1 MKLGLSSYSLY
12 SALKSKELDIFEAI
26 EWIAEQGGEHIEIV
40 PMGFSLDDNP
50 DLTDAVRQKAEKVGI
65 EISNY
70 AIGANFIM
78 PDEEQYEQE
87 IERVFKQVDIAN
99 RLGVKL
105 MRHDVAWRPIG
116 ETSILQFEQD
126 LPRISAAC
134 RRIADYAAEYGITT
148 SVENHG
154 YFVQASDRVQTLIHL
169 VNKPNFK
176 TTLDTGNFLCVD
188 ENPIKAVKKNID
200 HASMVHIKD
209 FYYRPEKFDPG
220 EGWFRTASGNYLRG
234 SIVGHGDID
243 IYEIIKVIKHS
254 NYGGYISIE
263 FEGMEDCKKGSKISL
278 DNVRRIWEQ
287 V

>member
-12 SALKSKELDIFEAI
+12 SALKSKELDILQAI

-50 DLTDAVRQKAEKVGI
+50 SLTDEIRQKAEAVGI

-70 AIGANFIM
+70 AIGANFITS
-78 PDEEQYEQE
+78 DEGQYEQE
-87 IERVFKQVDIAN
+87 IERVLKQVDIAN
-99 RLGVKL
+99 RLGVKR

-116 ETSILQFEQD
+116 EISIQQFEED
-126 LPRISAAC
+126 LPKLADAC
-134 RRIADYAAEYGITT
+134 KRIADYATAYDITT

-154 YFVQASDRVQTLIHL
+154 YFVQASDRVQTLLHH
-169 VNKPNFK
+169 VNKANFK

-188 ENPIKAVKKNID
+188 ENPISAIKKNISD
-200 HASMVHIKD
+200 ASMVHIKD
-209 FYYRPEKFDPG
+209 FYYRTGKQDPG
-220 EGWFRTASGNYLRG
+220 EGWFQTAAGNYLRG

-243 IYEIIKVIKHS
+243 IYEVIKVIKNSH
-254 NYGGYISIE
+254 YDGYISIE
-263 FEGMEDCKKGSKISL
+263 FEGMEECKQGSRISM

>member
-1 MKLGLSSYSLY
+1 MKLGISSYSLY
-12 SALKSKELDIFEAI
+12 SALKSGEIDILGVI

-50 DLTDAVRQKAEKVGI
+50 DLIDAVRNKAENAGI

-78 PDEEQYEQE
+78 SDEAQYEQE
-87 IERVFKQVDIAN
+87 VERVFKQVDIAN

-116 ETSILQFEQD
+116 ETSLQQFELD
-126 LPRISAAC
+126 LPKLTDAC
-134 RRIADYAAEYGITT
+134 KRIADYAATYGITT
-148 SVENHG
+148 SIENHG
-154 YFVQASDRVQTLIHL
+154 YFIQASDRVQALLHH
-169 VNKPNFK
+169 VNKDNFK

-188 ENPIKAVKKNID
+188 ENPIKAVTKNISD
-200 HASMVHIKD
+200 ASMVHIKD
-209 FYYRPEKFDPG
+209 FYYRPATHNPG
-220 EGWFRTASGNYLRG
+220 EGWFQTAAGNYLRG

-243 IYEIIKVIKHS
+243 MYEVIKVIKHS
-254 NYGGYISIE
+254 NYDGFISIE
-263 FEGMEDCKKGSKISL
+263 FEGIENCKQASKISL

>member
-12 SALKSKELDIFEAI
+12 SALKSKELNILEAI

-40 PMGFSLDDNP
+40 PMGFSLDENP
-50 DLTDAVRQKAEKVGI
+50 DLTDAIRQKAENVGI

-70 AIGANFIM
+70 AIGANFITE
-78 PDEEQYEQE
+78 DEEQFEQE
-87 IERVFKQVDIAN
+87 VERVFKQVDIAN

-116 ETSILQFEQD
+116 ETSFQQFEQD
-126 LPRISAAC
+126 LPRLTDAC
-134 RRIADYAAEYGITT
+134 KRIADYAAEYGITT

-154 YFVQASDRVQTLIHL
+154 YFVQASDRVQALLHR
-169 VNKPNFK
+169 VNKVNFK

-188 ENPIKAVKKNID
+188 ENPIKAVKKNIQ
-200 HASMVHIKD
+200 HASMIHIKD
-209 FYYRPEKFDPG
+209 FYYRPEKYNPG
-220 EGWFRTASGNYLRG
+220 EGWFQTTSGNYLRG
-234 SIVGHGDID
+234 SIIGHGDID

-254 NYGGYISIE
+254 NYDGYISIE
-263 FEGMEDCKKGSKISL
+263 FEGMEDCKKGSKISI